1 MTSLRRGQMISWNAC
16 LRLAPEI
23 RFFPGAPALTLAAL
37 ALLLRMGLRVVTSL
51 P

>member
-1 MTSLRRGQMISWNAC
+1 MISWNAC

-23 RFFPGAPALTLAAL
+23 LFFPGARALTLAAL
-37 ALLLRMGLRVVTSL
+37 ALLLRTGLRVVTGFV